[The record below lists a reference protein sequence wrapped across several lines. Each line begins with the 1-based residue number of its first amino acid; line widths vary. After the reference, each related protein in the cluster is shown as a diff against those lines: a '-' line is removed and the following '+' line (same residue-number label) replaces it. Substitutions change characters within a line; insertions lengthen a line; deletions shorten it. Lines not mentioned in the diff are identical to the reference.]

1 MTSTTLTATESGGEL
16 LLKQDRLGRVQI
28 PKQKR
33 EAILAEYDR
42 SGMSGQ
48 AFAKWAG
55 ITYST
60 FASWIQKR
68 RGKEVIPKKKVAS
81 KWVEMV
87 TSSLPADSGLVVELG
102 NGVKVTISNESQAK
116 LTGVLIRSLSC

>member
-1 MTSTTLTATESGGEL
+1 MTSTTLAVSEGGGEI
-16 LLKQDRLGRVQI
+16 LLKQDRLGRVKI
-28 PKQKR
+28 PKEKK

-68 RGKEVIPKKKVAS
+68 RGKEVIPAKKVNS
-81 KWVEMV
+81 KWVEV
-87 TSSLPADSGLVVELG
+87 VASPSPVCGLTVELAHG
-102 NGVKVTISNESQAK
+102 AKMIVNDESQAK
-116 LTGVLIRSLSC
+116 LAGVLIRSLAC

>member
-1 MTSTTLTATESGGEL
+1 MKSTTLAVGESGGEL
-16 LLKQDRLGRVQI
+16 LLKQDRLGRVRI

-48 AFAKWAG
+48 AFAKWVG

-68 RGKEVIPKKKVAS
+68 RGKEVIPKKKVVS
-81 KWVEMV
+81 KWVEV
-87 TSSLPADSGLVVELG
+87 VSAKPTAISGLVVELAQG
-102 NGVKVTISNESQAK
+102 AKVTVTDESQAK
-116 LTGVLIRSLSC
+116 LAAVLIRSLSC